1 MGDLTTD
8 SERLI
13 LEGRR
18 LRDDNRNG
26 GRHRLSGSPRRRSI
40 GRGSAQA
47 RMRHYARKVVR
58 ILMAVGVVLVA
69 AMVAG
74 IALGGIG
81 FAGIML
87 TVLAIIAAVMVFAT
101 YPRFKVPV
109 RADLNKGDVRQMVER
124 TELWLENQRR
134 ALPPPAVQVVDDL
147 GVQLDALGA
156 QLQTVDQSH
165 PQVREVRKLV
175 GEVLPETIDSY
186 RSIPAHLRTEQRAG
200 ATPDDQVTG
209 SLKRISDEID
219 SITRQL
225 AEGSLDNL
233 AIKHRY
239 LDTRYGKDADGSPEG
254 II

>member
-1 MGDLTTD
+1 MMGDLTKD
-8 SERLI
+8 SDRLI
-13 LEGRR
+13 IEGRR
-18 LRDDNRNG
+18 LRDDNRDG
-26 GRHRLSGSPRRRSI
+26 GRHRRVGPPRRSI

-47 RMRHYARKVVR
+47 RLRHFARKVIR
-58 ILMAVGVVLVA
+58 ILMAVAVVLVG
-69 AMVAG
+69 AMIAG
-74 IALGGIG
+74 IVLGGIG
-81 FAGIML
+81 FTGIML

-101 YPRFKVPV
+101 FPKFKVPV

-124 TELWLENQRR
+124 TELWLEHQRR
-134 ALPPPAVQVVDDL
+134 ALPPPAVQLVDDL
-147 GVQLDALGA
+147 GVQLDQLGL
-156 QLQTVDQSH
+156 QLQAVDQSH

-186 RSIPAHLRTEQRAG
+186 CSIPQHLRTEQRAG
-200 ATPDDQVTG
+200 ATPDEQVTG

-254 II
+254 TT